1 MTWTRFF
8 SLPFA
13 LSLAS
18 IAVAAPHTMTSPP
31 RIDAIQS
38 SFPHG
43 APPGKST
50 AVAASA
56 PAASAPAPAPTPAPP
71 TSATPAKPTAPLAPA
86 TPGAIQIGMSVPAF
100 SLTVLNNDVAA
111 IKRWGPATD
120 VGDGAAPKKKL
131 LVMSFFATYCEPCK
145 REMPELARLF
155 AAYKDQGLA
164 VAMVSIDKGDE
175 QKNAILELAKTSKV
189 GFPIVHDRF
198 NVVARRYEA
207 DRLPYM
213 ILVDSTGKIVAAHV
227 GYTDEVRTGLEAEL
241 RGYLGLPKA

>member
-1 MTWTRFF
+1 MTWNR
-8 SLPFA
+8 FA
-13 LSLAS
+13 LALGLTVSSLA
-18 IAVAAPHTMTSPP
+18 AAAPHTMTSPP
-31 RIDAIQS
+31 RIDAI
-38 SFPHG
+38 PKN
-43 APPGKST
+43 A
-50 AVAASA
+50 AVQT
-56 PAASAPAPAPTPAPP
+56 PAASKPAPAPTPAPP
-71 TSATPAKPTAPLAPA
+71 APTPAAAAPTPAKT
-86 TPGAIQIGMSVPAF
+86 GAIQIGMTVPAF

-111 IKRWGPATD
+111 IKRWGPAND
-120 VGDGAAPKKKL
+120 VGDGSKKKL

-175 QKNAILELAKTSKV
+175 QKGTILELAKTSGV
-189 GFPIVHDRF
+189 SFPIVHDRF